1 MAILSVMLFHV
12 FLRLQWDAP
21 ANAKLAALFQFG
33 WIGVD
38 IFFVLS
44 GFLITRILLETKETP
59 DRFKNFYA
67 RRVLRIIPAYYL
79 LLVAVFVILPFFVE
93 FDTEGVKRI
102 QRNQGW
108 LWTHLTNWG
117 FVWHRKVWATA
128 DWLAMDHLW
137 SLAVEEQ
144 FYMVWPLAVF
154 FLKRSQVKQL
164 CFVCL
169 VFSPALRCVLWL
181 MQMRNGALYFPTPC
195 RLDGLAMGALVAV
208 LAMEPGGL
216 AIRQVLFQRLATGAT
231 ALLGGLLVW
240 RGGLKFTDSPTVVF
254 APVFTNLMVAF
265 VIVQI
270 ASGTGRFWPRLL
282 SVGFLRA
289 AGKYSYALYLFHAPL
304 LHPLLFLLPAQ
315 KLVAATGSELVG
327 NLTFVVFFMVASFA
341 LALLSW
347 HAFEKHWLKLKDR
360 FEARPGPVPGTT
372 G

>member
-12 FLRLQWDAP
+12 FLRLQWDVP
-21 ANAKLAALFQFG
+21 ANATLAALFQFG

-67 RRVLRIIPAYYL
+67 RRFLRIIPPYYL
-79 LLVAVFVILPFFVE
+79 LLTAVFVILPFFVE

-154 FLKRSQVKQL
+154 FLKRPQVKQL

-181 MQMRNGALYFPTPC
+181 MHMRNGALYFPTPC

-208 LAMEPGGL
+208 LAAEPGGL
-216 AIRQVLFQRLATGAT
+216 ALRQALFQRLAMGAT
-231 ALLGGLLVW
+231 ALLGALMVW
-240 RGGLKFTDSPTVVF
+240 RGGMKFTDSPTVVF

-270 ASGTGRFWPRLL
+270 ATGAGRFWPGLL
-282 SVGFLRA
+282 SLGFLRT

-315 KLVAATGSELVG
+315 KLVAATGSELAG
-327 NLTFVVFFMVASFA
+327 NLTFVVFFMGANFA

-360 FEARPGPVPGTT
+360 FEARPGPVAVTT